1 MIKLINES
9 VTRHMIAL
17 FSLAD
22 VALSQCRFNVAPE
35 YVSELVS

>member
-1 MIKLINES
+1 MSKLINES
-9 VTRHMIAL
+9 VTRHMIVL

-22 VALSQCRFNVAPE
+22 VVLCRFNVAPE